1 MMTTPYDSSD
11 AAQRLATTVTYAFF
25 RIGIVVSFATNQ
37 AVVNIGG
44 TEFAAAYLRSATF
57 VAGDQVYVSYQDG
70 TWVIHDALAGVGPN
84 LLAVANPSFEDS
96 PPGSFPAQWFLADIA
111 GTSAASVREMPSGT
125 QVASVGTTG
134 GGATAY
140 LYSQPIPVVAGQ
152 SFTVSAQSG
161 GDYQPTDPHTS
172 DSALVALWFA
182 NATNLY
188 PTTSSADTVIVTAT
202 DIVQTPPDTTLSGT
216 VVAPVTGFMR
226 LALRTATVGTQQI
239 LWDNVI
245 VRMV

>member
-1 MMTTPYDSSD
+1 MTTPYDSSD
-11 AAQRLATTVTYAFF
+11 AAQRLATTTTYAFF

-37 AVVNIGG
+37 ARVNIGG
-44 TEFAAAYLRSATF
+44 TEFSAAYLRSATF

-70 TWVIHDALAGVGPN
+70 AWVIHDALAGVGPN
-84 LLAVANPSFEDS
+84 LLAAANPSFEDS

-111 GTSAASVREMPSGT
+111 GTSAAAVREMPDGT
-125 QVASVGTTG
+125 QVASVGTVG

-161 GDYQPTDPHTS
+161 GDYQPTDTHTA